1 MKVVIAANSPTLDS
15 TVAKRFGHAPYYLMV
30 NTATMQMQ
38 VIENNDQHDET
49 DNHDPHD
56 ETHAIIPHMAGQ
68 GVEIFITGN
77 IGPHAFELVQS
88 LKRKV
93 ALARRMSA
101 GEALA
106 RLQRGELDILSAPTL
121 KRSVH
126 NHTHHSS

>member
-1 MKVVIAANSPTLDS
+1 MQVLIAANGPTLDS
-15 TVAKRFGHAPYYLMV
+15 PVAKRFGHAPYYLLV
-30 NTATMQMQ
+30 DSATLGME
-38 VIENNDQHDET
+38 VIDNGEHD
-49 DNHDPHD
+49 D

-68 GVEIFITGN
+68 GVEVFITGN
-77 IGPHAFELVQS
+77 IGPHAFELIHS
-88 LKRKV
+88 LDRRV

-106 RLQRGELDILSAPTL
+106 RLQRGELEILSAPTL